1 MLYHDDSQH
10 IATTS
15 AIKFSFLDILFIASK
30 FFLDFSP
37 GVRVICYRYLRYLFL
52 FLFLFFFLFF
62 FSWCYSSAS
71 TWMAG
76 TLHSILP
83 SPIFYHWALFISKY
97 FICSFCLHSSFT
109 KAVHLIAVHAL
120 RSIPFITLEEIC
132 K

>member
-52 FLFLFFFLFF
+52 FLFLFFFY
-62 FSWCYSSAS
+62 FSFHGATPQLARGWQE
-71 TWMAG
+71 
-76 TLHSILP
+76 
-83 SPIFYHWALFISKY
+83 
-97 FICSFCLHSSFT
+97 
-109 KAVHLIAVHAL
+109 HLIQYFPLLYFTTGLFSLANILSV
-120 RSIPFITLEEIC
+120 PFVCTHPSQKLFT
-132 K
+132 